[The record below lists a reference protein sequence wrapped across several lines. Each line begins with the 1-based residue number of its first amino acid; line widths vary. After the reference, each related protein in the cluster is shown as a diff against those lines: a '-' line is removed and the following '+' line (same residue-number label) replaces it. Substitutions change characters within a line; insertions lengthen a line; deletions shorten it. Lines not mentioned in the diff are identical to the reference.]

1 MRKCVKISAI
11 MGICLTIII
20 VGVCVGIICPRICDD
35 LQEREFEIFQSYN
48 FISGEYRDAII
59 KVIIN
64 VDKHNTENVFD
75 KIRVFYNKLN
85 GEADKL
91 EIYLYN
97 SKDDI
102 KLGNCVGSKTYYK
115 D

>member
-64 VDKHNTENVFD
+64 VLV
-75 KIRVFYNKLN
+75 
-85 GEADKL
+85 
-91 EIYLYN
+91 
-97 SKDDI
+97 SKKFTLLRSQGIPID
-102 KLGNCVGSKTYYK
+102 S
-115 D
+115 